1 MANPKSDTTTTTID
15 REPQP
20 MIQLPVIN
28 INISDR
34 SGSGSGNNDGD
45 DGAVGKAMLEA
56 ATRYGFFYI
65 DHDHDDDACGDSEG
79 GGDYFS
85 VEDVDWMFELVC
97 ILLSYLYLTVCMC
110 MDDAFEMIC
119 RQPTSSKRKKYYH
132 YHTTSILLIILIL
145 TSLSF
150 FYVSAQTR

>member
-85 VEDVDWMFELVC
+85 LEDVDWMFELSKKFFSSPREEKAQYKIAPDNVGWSAMHTELLDPEHQRVRMMCQNIIHIIAFSLNVC
-97 ILLSYLYLTVCMC
+97 CY
-110 MDDAFEMIC
+110 
-119 RQPTSSKRKKYYH
+119 R
-132 YHTTSILLIILIL
+132 
-145 TSLSF
+145 
-150 FYVSAQTR
+150 